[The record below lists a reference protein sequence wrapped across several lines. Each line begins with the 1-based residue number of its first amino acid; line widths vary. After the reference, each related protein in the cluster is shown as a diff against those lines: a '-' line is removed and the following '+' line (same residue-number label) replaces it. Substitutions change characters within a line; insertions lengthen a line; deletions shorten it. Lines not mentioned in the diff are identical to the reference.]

1 MQVAGHTSQAAQR
14 KYIRHSW
21 GAWSGEAKEAR
32 RDETRRGDVV
42 PYGYDLTPL
51 DSTPLTDLLQLRQT
65 LVHLPLE
72 LCPLGKLVLRRRP
85 RQLCLVL
92 QNLLSEGSLS
102 GGIPREE
109 ESRVGR
115 ECLEGGSGQ
124 WFVQPRATSCASE
137 PRRSVSSTPRSTPL
151 RSPCRTVTPP
161 CSPRVEESRRADVP
175 ALVGRTC
182 LPTRLAG

>member
-1 MQVAGHTSQAAQR
+1 MKIHWQLGSLVRAKRR
-14 KYIRHSW
+14 KR
-21 GAWSGEAKEAR
+21 GEAR
-32 RDETRRGDVV
+32 RGVVV

-151 RSPCRTVTPP
+151 HPAPPRSV
-161 CSPRVEESRRADVP
+161 RRAAQSHPP
-175 ALVGRTC
+175 ARPGSKSRAE
-182 LPTRLAG
+182 PTYQLL